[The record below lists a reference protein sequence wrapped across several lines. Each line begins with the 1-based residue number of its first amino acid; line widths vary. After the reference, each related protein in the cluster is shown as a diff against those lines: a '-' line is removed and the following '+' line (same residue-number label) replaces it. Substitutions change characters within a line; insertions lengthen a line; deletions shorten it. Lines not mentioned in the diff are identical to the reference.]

1 MIALN
6 NVYAAADPALDIY
19 STMIPVSRE
28 TLDSKI
34 KDAELN
40 KNLDDATRT
49 KLLTH
54 YRKTLNY
61 LEMVRFYNETS
72 QSFISSRQNDPEQAA
87 RIREI
92 LARRQAKTKASRLS
106 DIAEDSALLQLPLA
120 ELEQRLFTERANL
133 AAVTAKLSDVEQ
145 QLLLVAARPNA
156 VRQQL
161 LVTENSQEEV
171 TARLLKITFDDEL
184 PLLTEATN
192 WMLQA
197 RQLALRSKIRML
209 DKELLSL
216 PMRKD
221 LFHAA
226 RAQNEVDVK
235 EVKETVN
242 YIQKTI
248 DQLRYIEAKKEPNRC
263 AKDPGRT

>member
-1 MIALN
+1 
-6 NVYAAADPALDIY
+6 
-19 STMIPVSRE
+19 
-28 TLDSKI
+28 
-34 KDAELN
+34 
-40 KNLDDATRT
+40 
-49 KLLTH
+49 
-54 YRKTLNY
+54 
-61 LEMVRFYNETS
+61 
-72 QSFISSRQNDPEQAA
+72 
-87 RIREI
+87 
-92 LARRQAKTKASRLS
+92 
-106 DIAEDSALLQLPLA
+106 
-120 ELEQRLFTERANL
+120 
-133 AAVTAKLSDVEQ
+133 
-145 QLLLVAARPNA
+145 
-156 VRQQL
+156 
-161 LVTENSQEEV
+161 
-171 TARLLKITFDDEL
+171 
-184 PLLTEATN
+184 
-192 WMLQA
+192 MLQA